1 MKKNETDKRNEE
13 FPKEEFDIKTLM
25 MLNAVCEG
33 VEVPTDEESRAAI
46 SAHHGGNE
54 WMNLSNEASGH

>member
-1 MKKNETDKRNEE
+1 MQNETDKRNEE

-46 SAHHGGNE
+46 SAHHGENK